1 MLGSEW
7 VFFHPFFVDMEVEI
21 GARGDSVVYLF
32 GIKALE
38 VLLGSIGKCRSAG
51 GKSNRHDEC

>member
-1 MLGSEW
+1 
-7 VFFHPFFVDMEVEI
+7 MEVEI